1 MKQTGALFITLILF
15 FSLIF
20 LSPVILAQSPTQ
32 QLSTLSHEH
41 DNHEHHECD
50 HDNDDDDKDCSPTK
64 TPSPMLSPSITAT
77 PKPTKTPSPTKTPK
91 PTTTPKP
98 TKTPTLSKTPTPTNT
113 HEPTKVPAMTDTPTP
128 TNTPT
133 PTDSPTPTLTQTPS
147 ITPSETLTPT
157 ETVTPTPTPVAC
169 VEEAVWA
176 AGVVS
181 AAQGLKKDGTA
192 VPLVRSN
199 VFASLGPADSVFYT
213 LGHNGSLALIF
224 QNPIKNVVGTDLNIY
239 EFTFGP
245 LTYPQED
252 ATVEVSQD
260 GVTWIML
267 PVGIRSNINAL
278 GLNSLDFGSTG
289 LSTIQYVRITDKT
302 DFTKNVVDGI
312 MGGNADG
319 IDIDA
324 IQGIQQTCP

>member
-32 QLSTLSHEH
+32 QLSTLSHER

-77 PKPTKTPSPTKTPK
+77 PKPTKTP
-91 PTTTPKP
+91 
-98 TKTPTLSKTPTPTNT
+98 TLSKTPTPTNT

-128 TNTPT
+128 TPTKTPTNT
-133 PTDSPTPTLTQTPS
+133 PTDSPTPTLTETPS